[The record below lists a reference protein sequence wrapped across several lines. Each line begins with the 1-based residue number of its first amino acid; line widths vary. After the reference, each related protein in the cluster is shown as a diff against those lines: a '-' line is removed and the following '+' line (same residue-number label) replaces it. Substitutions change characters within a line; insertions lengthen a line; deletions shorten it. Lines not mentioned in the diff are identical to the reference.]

1 MPKIER
7 AILSCYDKTGI
18 VELAQALVDFGV
30 ELITTEGTHR
40 ALENAGIESQNVFDF
55 TGVREMLGGRV
66 KTLHPKVHAGLLGVR
81 DNKLHNEEMQTNEF
95 QWVDMVVTNLN
106 PIEQI
111 IKASQSNADEV
122 VDQVDI
128 GGIAMI
134 RSAAKN
140 FRYVTVA
147 VNPDR
152 YSTIIHEL
160 QAHEGSIPFKTRYK
174 LAQEAF
180 ANTAAYDEGLA
191 QFLQEAEPPE
201 E

>member
-1 MPKIER
+1 MPKIAR

-18 VELAQALVDFGV
+18 VELAQALTDFGV

-40 ALENAGIESQNVFDF
+40 SLENAGIESKNVFDF

-106 PIEQI
+106 PIEQV

-191 QFLQEAEPPE
+191 QFLQEVESPE

>member
-1 MPKIER
+1 
-7 AILSCYDKTGI
+7 
-18 VELAQALVDFGV
+18 
-30 ELITTEGTHR
+30 
-40 ALENAGIESQNVFDF
+40 
-55 TGVREMLGGRV
+55 
-66 KTLHPKVHAGLLGVR
+66 
-81 DNKLHNEEMQTNEF
+81 
-95 QWVDMVVTNLN
+95 
-106 PIEQI
+106 
-111 IKASQSNADEV
+111 
-122 VDQVDI
+122 
-128 GGIAMI
+128 MI

-191 QFLQEAEPPE
+191 QFLQEVESPE

>member
-1 MPKIER
+1 MPKITR

-18 VELAQALVDFGV
+18 VELAEALTGFGV

-40 ALENAGIESQNVFDF
+40 KLEAAGIESRRMVDF

-66 KTLHPKVHAGLLGVR
+66 KTLHPKVHAGLLGIR
-81 DNKLHNEEMQTNEF
+81 DNKLHCEEMQTNEF
-95 QWVDMVVTNLN
+95 EWIDMVVTNLH
-106 PIEQI
+106 PIDDIIGDSVSSPEEVIEQL
-111 IKASQSNADEV
+111 
-122 VDQVDI
+122 DI
-128 GGIAMI
+128 GGIAMV

-147 VNPDR
+147 VNPER
-152 YSTIIHEL
+152 YSTLIHEL
-160 QAHEGSIPFKTRYK
+160 QAHDGSIPFKTRYK

-180 ANTAAYDEGLA
+180 SATAKYDETLA
-191 QFLQEAEPPE
+191 SFLLDSEPPE